1 MIYTVTCNP
10 AIDYVMHLP
19 QLAPGAVNRS
29 AGEKLYFGGKG
40 INVSIVLAELGIPS
54 KALGFVGG
62 FTGEA
67 IEQGITAMGI
77 GTDFVHLV
85 QGNSRINVKLKSGEE
100 TEINGKGPEIGG
112 DALEQFLQK
121 LDALQSGDTLVLAGS
136 IPGSL
141 PKDLY
146 SRILERLSGKGIRAV
161 VDAEGELLLKTLPY
175 KPFLVKPNDQELG
188 AMFGVTLRSEDEI
201 AVYAQK
207 LRDMGAVNVLV
218 SRAGDGS
225 LLLDERGV
233 LHTQGVCKGTV
244 RNSVGAGDSM
254 IAGFLA
260 GVMRDA
266 SPDYAYALKLGTASG
281 GATAFSEGL
290 AKRADI
296 DALFATL

>member
-10 AIDYVMHLP
+10 AIDYVMDVP
-19 QLAPGAVNRS
+19 QLVPGAVNRS
-29 AGEKLYFGGKG
+29 AGETLYFGGKG

-54 KALGFVGG
+54 RALGFVGG

-67 IEQGITAMGI
+67 IEQGIAAMGI
-77 GTDFVHLV
+77 GTDFVHLE
-85 QGNSRINVKLKSGEE
+85 QGSSRINVKLRSGDE
-100 TEINGKGPEIGG
+100 TEING
-112 DALEQFLQK
+112 
-121 LDALQSGDTLVLAGS
+121 SGDTLVLAGS

-146 SRILERLSGKGIRAV
+146 SRILEQLSGRGVRAV
-161 VDAEGELLLKTLPY
+161 ADAEGELLLKTLPY
-175 KPFLVKPNDQELG
+175 RPFLVKPNEYELG
-188 AMFGVTLRSEDEI
+188 AMFGVKLGSEDEI
-201 AVYAQK
+201 ALYARK
-207 LRDMGAVNVLV
+207 LQAMGAMNVLV

-225 LLLDERGV
+225 LLLDEFGRV
-233 LHTQGVCKGTV
+233 HTLGVCKGTV

-260 GVMRDA
+260 GVMRGDA
-266 SPDYAYALKLGTASG
+266 PDYDYALKLGTAAG

-296 DALFATL
+296 EALLKTL

>member
-10 AIDYVMHLP
+10 AIDYVMDVL
-19 QLAPGAVNRS
+19 QLVPGAVNRS
-29 AGEKLYFGGKG
+29 AGETLYFGGKG

-67 IEQGITAMGI
+67 IEQGIAAMGI
-77 GTDFVHLV
+77 GTDFVHLE
-85 QGNSRINVKLKSGEE
+85 QGSSRINVKLRSDAE
-100 TEINGKGPEIGG
+100 TEINGRGPEITPA
-112 DALEQFLQK
+112 ALEQFLQK
-121 LDALQSGDTLVLAGS
+121 LDSLQSGDTLVLAGS

-141 PKDLY
+141 PKNLY
-146 SRILERLSGKGIRAV
+146 SRILERLSGRGVRTVA
-161 VDAEGELLLKTLPY
+161 DAEGELLLKTLPY
-175 KPFLVKPNDQELG
+175 HPFLVKPNEHELG
-188 AMFGVTLRSEDEI
+188 AMFGVTLTGEDEI
-201 AVYAQK
+201 ALYARK
-207 LRDMGAVNVLV
+207 LQAMGAVNVLV

-225 LLLDERGV
+225 LLLDEHGTV
-233 LHTQGVCKGTV
+233 HTLGVCRGTV

-260 GVMRDA
+260 GVMRGDV
-266 SPDYAYALKLGTASG
+266 PDYAYALKLGTAAG

-296 DALFATL
+296 EALLKTL